1 MDGLVQ
7 GILQAS
13 EGSCTLIHWRC
24 LGGCHHVRSRSE
36 NGDWGV
42 LQILTLKKQENS
54 WSQRHWP
61 KCVAPENI
69 HTPATKEG
77 ISCKSP
83 LPSRDFHFV
92 EHKNNPTT
100 LLRLPYHL
108 QKIVLARKCVE
119 VICYLVCLWL
129 VALGLL
135 WLVPLWLNAC
145 VRVRVR
151 VRVRFNAPINVKS
164 AAGGAGAQAGFD
176 IF

>member
-54 WSQRHWP
+54 WSQRDWP
-61 KCVAPENI
+61 KCVVPENI

-77 ISCKSP
+77 ISCKYH
-83 LPSRDFHFV
+83 LPSQDFHFV
-92 EHKNNPTT
+92 ETLVIYREGWP
-100 LLRLPYHL
+100 LLRHPYHL
-108 QKIVLARKCVE
+108 QKIVLARKCVKG
-119 VICYLVCLWL
+119 IWFILYLCTR
-129 VALGLL
+129 LGRWWVGATNCKILFHL
-135 WLVPLWLNAC
+135 PHGRPRISSWYFW
-145 VRVRVR
+145 
-151 VRVRFNAPINVKS
+151 FNGKCPQLPIIQVN
-164 AAGGAGAQAGFD
+164 
-176 IF
+176 